1 MPSDSDTGTDSKS
14 IVNQP
19 ESDSEKEWGQK
30 FGWFYSADSER
41 VYNPQDGSSG
51 PLIITEDGEIEDR
64 YVGRAMRKKAEGKG
78 GLWGRLGPIE
88 IDGIE
93 IRQNTKLW
101 HETHESWLRAVEI
114 DLVQE
119 PEVEPTVT
127 FVVEGRRPHTEFT
140 YRASRLEELRDQGI
154 LESQKEVNDR
164 AENMLEQFR
173 EKQNAD

>member
-1 MPSDSDTGTDSKS
+1 MSDTETDDKS
-14 IVNQP
+14 IVDKL
-19 ESDSEKEWGQK
+19 DSEKDWGLK
-30 FGWFYSADSER
+30 YGWFYSSDSDM
-41 VYNPQDGSSG
+41 VYNPQDGSTG

-64 YVGRAMRKKAEGKG
+64 FIGRAMRKIGEGRG

-101 HETHESWLRAVEI
+101 NETREAWLRAVEI

-127 FVVEGRRPHTEFT
+127 FVVEGRHPHTELT
-140 YRASRLEELRDQGI
+140 YHASRLEELRDEGI

-173 EKQNAD
+173 EKANAE